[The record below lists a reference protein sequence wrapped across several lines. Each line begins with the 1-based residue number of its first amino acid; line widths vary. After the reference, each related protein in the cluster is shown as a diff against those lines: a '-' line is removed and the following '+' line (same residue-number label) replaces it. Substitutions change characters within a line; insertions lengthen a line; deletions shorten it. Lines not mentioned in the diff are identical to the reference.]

1 MATLSQPGRSPVT
14 TDSVNQAGHRR
25 RNISFGVRSRWVAAA
40 IVLTLKFAPAQ
51 EALRSSM
58 AGAAAAEARRLRPE
72 SLPFTFKAGELR
84 VLAVPSVSLSWSD
97 NVRTTKENAED
108 DFILKPLLT
117 LNASYPVTQRN
128 LLQLNVGV
136 GYQHYF
142 QHDDLSGIYL
152 QSGSE
157 LSFDVFVKDFLINF
171 HDRFSY
177 SQDSASEA
185 GVAGTGDYG
194 NINNTVGV
202 LATWDLQDVTLSAGY
217 DHANTFSPATQFQ
230 SQERA
235 SEMFS
240 ARAGLRLNP
249 ALTAGLEASAA
260 FTTYEEKILND
271 NQSYSAGVYAD
282 WQLSPHFRI
291 QPRAGYTIYSFEST
305 SESAFGISTA
315 PAIRT
320 EDLNSWYADLTVRHQ
335 ITEVV
340 GYSLSA
346 GHQVRLGIQS
356 DVIENW
362 YVRPSVDW
370 RIIKDLSFQ
379 TFLTYEHGDSG
390 EGNIQGNLSET
401 YDWFGG
407 GLSLSRPITD
417 RLVLGLSYRLT
428 TRTSS
433 IEARGYTQNVVSLQ
447 LTYQPQ

>member
-1 MATLSQPGRSPVT
+1 
-14 TDSVNQAGHRR
+14 
-25 RNISFGVRSRWVAAA
+25 
-40 IVLTLKFAPAQ
+40 
-51 EALRSSM
+51 
-58 AGAAAAEARRLRPE
+58 
-72 SLPFTFKAGELR
+72 
-84 VLAVPSVSLSWSD
+84 
-97 NVRTTKENAED
+97 
-108 DFILKPLLT
+108 
-117 LNASYPVTQRN
+117 
-128 LLQLNVGV
+128 
-136 GYQHYF
+136 
-142 QHDDLSGIYL
+142 
-152 QSGSE
+152 
-157 LSFDVFVKDFLINF
+157 
-171 HDRFSY
+171 
-177 SQDSASEA
+177 
-185 GVAGTGDYG
+185 
-194 NINNTVGV
+194 
-202 LATWDLQDVTLSAGY
+202 LQDVTLSAGY

-291 QPRAGYTIYSFEST
+291 QPRAGYTIYQFEST

-320 EDLNSWYADLTVRHQ
+320 RDLNSWYADLTVRHQ
-335 ITEVV
+335 ITDVV

-390 EGNIQGNLSET
+390 EGNLQGNLSET

-433 IEARGYTQNVVSLQ
+433 IEARGYTQNLVSLQ